1 MSVFNKEHY
10 NSGDGMLTAVWGPPM
25 WHSLHTISFNYPV
38 NPSKEQKDNYYQYF
52 KSLEHV
58 LPCRYCRENYKENLK
73 TLKFSKT
80 HFKDRDSL
88 SRFVYK
94 LHEMVNKNLGKKSGL
109 SFTQVRDRYENFRAR
124 CLNDDSKNTS
134 IVKES
139 KIEKGCTDPLYGV
152 KSKCVMNIVPKSS
165 KKETLTIN
173 EKCKI
178 KNKK

>member
-1 MSVFNKEHY
+1 MNESEIVDSSEEIHEDAQPYTK
-10 NSGDGMLTAVWGPPM
+10 
-25 WHSLHTISFNYPV
+25 
-38 NPSKEQKDNYYQYF
+38 YF